1 MPERLAGP
9 FCELAGDRLRL
20 YVRVSPK
27 ASRDRIE
34 GVEMDGA
41 GRARLRIRVTAPP
54 DKGAANARVA
64 ALLAKALRIAPSRVE
79 VGVGAQDRNKTLLIS
94 GGDED
99 LMARIRALA
108 GETT

>member
-1 MPERLAGP
+1 MSSWCETVGP
-9 FCELAGDRLRL
+9 DIRL
-20 YVRVSPK
+20 YVRISPK

-34 GVEMDGA
+34 GVERDAA

-54 DKGAANARVA
+54 DKGKANARVV
-64 ALLAKALRIAPSRVE
+64 ALLAKALRIAPSSIA

-94 GGDED
+94 GADEA
-99 LMARIRALA
+99 LMARVRALA